1 MEFNNAF
8 WSEFYLGLPV
18 GFSGKTGNISD
29 KWSFTQG
36 ALKLPKKL
44 NLPNETGLVIFLQ
57 MDIGTKEEKRETTRT
72 KNCVLTRCLHTSVS
86 LLIMTF
92 SDLGGPEK
100 GRCVVVV
107 VVLSGYVEHLSSIS
121 LSCCLPT
128 LSSISLSCCLPTL
141 WS

>member
-1 MEFNNAF
+1 
-8 WSEFYLGLPV
+8 
-18 GFSGKTGNISD
+18 
-29 KWSFTQG
+29 
-36 ALKLPKKL
+36 
-44 NLPNETGLVIFLQ
+44 

-72 KNCVLTRCLHTSVS
+72 KNCVLTRRLHTSVS

-107 VVLSGYVEHLSSIS
+107 VVVVLSGYVEHLSSIS

-128 LSSISLSCCLPTL
+128 LWSCS
-141 WS
+141 WSVFFAVL